1 MCEYLNFGRVGWVD
15 PRVRE
20 GDGGAWCV
28 LGYGNGVGAFASTLS
43 FLGRQDTI
51 HTRVTVL
58 LGMMVGCH
66 SRAEPG
72 NVGGNDYGQQSSGF
86 IAAAPGLAF

>member
-1 MCEYLNFGRVGWVD
+1 MGRLGGP
-15 PRVRE
+15 PRSR
-20 GDGGAWCV
+20 GRPGFRCV
-28 LGYGNGVGAFASTLS
+28 LEYGTGVGAFASTLS